1 MTSLGSSNSGS
12 DSTPEWLICLK
23 WPWLDPFYLSSVLS
37 NNNRTIY
44 NKLNVKNPPLSKL
57 EVGRKKS
64 NVLSAFSHLQANWVM
79 FLFSSLPTR
88 VIWTQLACVWIIFEV
103 FIRWCEWSVHHV
115 LCDLPSVTGNW
126 TRNLSIIFILPYS
139 LDHRSHPNDGSEAAI
154 QKLFYL
160 INDTQKQSWNYL
172 EWSIYFGREAL
183 GKKAKQTLETNN

>member
-1 MTSLGSSNSGS
+1 MTSIGSSNSGS

-139 LDHRSHPNDGSEAAI
+139 LDHRSHPNDGSEAVLFNKWHLKI
-154 QKLFYL
+154 ILKLLRMKHLF
-160 INDTQKQSWNYL
+160 
-172 EWSIYFGREAL
+172 WSRSFR
-183 GKKAKQTLETNN
+183 